1 MTSPPSTRWC
11 PECGAGYGEAIVAC
25 PRCRMVL
32 TDEPLIESGA
42 PVVVHR
48 VPDPAA
54 GALLAGVLEHH
65 GVHAIL
71 RSTTVPGYGEMRR
84 DWATSAWGE
93 LLVTPAEAAEAR
105 EIIAEYLAALER
117 GGSVR
122 DEDVEEGSGGEGGSA
137 GP

>member
-1 MTSPPSTRWC
+1 MTRWC

-25 PRCRMVL
+25 PRCRVVL
-32 TDEPLIESGA
+32 VDERPGDMGA

-48 VPDPAA
+48 VPDAAA

-65 GVHAIL
+65 GVHALL
-71 RSTTVPGYGEMRR
+71 RSTALPGYGEVRR
-84 DWATSAWGE
+84 DWTTSAWGE
-93 LLVTPAEAAEAR
+93 LLVAPAEAAEAR

-122 DEDVEEGSGGEGGSA
+122 DEDVEEGSGEEEGS

>member
-1 MTSPPSTRWC
+1 MSPVPATRWC
-11 PECGAGYGEAIVAC
+11 PECGAGYGEETVAC
-25 PRCRMVL
+25 PRCRVVL
-32 TDEPLIESGA
+32 VDERPVDPGA

-48 VPDPAA
+48 VPDAAA

-65 GVHAIL
+65 GVHAFL
-71 RSTTVPGYGEMRR
+71 HSTTLPGYGDVRR
-84 DWATSAWGE
+84 DWTTSAWGE

-122 DEDVEEGSGGEGGSA
+122 DEDVEEEGGH
-137 GP
+137 